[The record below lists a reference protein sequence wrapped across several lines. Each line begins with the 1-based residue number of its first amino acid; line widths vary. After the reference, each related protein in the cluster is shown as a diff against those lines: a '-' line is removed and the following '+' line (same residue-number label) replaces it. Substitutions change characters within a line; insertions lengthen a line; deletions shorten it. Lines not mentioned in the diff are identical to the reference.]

1 MPEIVVEADRI
12 TPTTGTFII
21 DREII
26 EKLPS
31 RDGSVDELIGIA
43 PGVQFGEDYL
53 NSATGGEIEP
63 PPVSISGSRFYDN
76 NYTIDGVSNNSPLDP
91 ASDAISDANKLPGHP
106 QIQFLSPDIIE
117 SITVYNSNIP
127 AEFGGFTG
135 GVVDTR
141 TLNPTAE
148 PWGKVSY
155 RTTRDSWTKFHID
168 PLLKDDFYNSNNA
181 SNQPRFS
188 KHHYGLTL
196 NIPISDDTGMVT
208 SYQQLRSQIPLQH
221 LGNSQTQVRKQEN
234 FFLKL
239 EHLTDSGRLAFTVLY
254 APTMSSYFMT
264 DVKDSEYTLES
275 ENLSL
280 ALQMDKEFSLAELGL
295 TFGYVSQ
302 NIDRQAALHRYN
314 WNPETPSIDWSSG
327 REGGLG
333 DLDTSHDTASLK
345 ADVKFKHFQ
354 LGQTDHA
361 VKLGA
366 ETAFSKQSYHRPA
379 TSYLYYSPS
388 LEAVSC
394 AADDPACI
402 DGEQYL
408 TRRTVYNK
416 ADSDVEVFDF
426 SAYIQDAIIWKRFE
440 LFPGLRFSFDDFT
453 DNLNLAPRLSAS
465 LDLFGNRN
473 TILFAGRNRYYS
485 GTLLTQALFKSIVT
499 ENQVRTTAG
508 NEDSD
513 WSSSTNFLYLV
524 AETETPYTDES
535 TLGIIQRLFGGELK
549 LQYIK
554 KSSKDEYARS
564 RITNPDTGSTYFYIL
579 NNLGRSEHES
589 FQISWQRTWENLFVE
604 INSTWQDTTT
614 TNTDYDT
621 TMSEDDYLETIWY
634 QGEELLVYEIP
645 RLDFNRPVV
654 ANLIC
659 SFKLPYEIT
668 FTNVIKYRGPY
679 WRLSRTSERRPS
691 ILYPEQSPDPYVYE
705 KRKTKNTF
713 TVDWHINWQLP
724 KVAHY
729 TPALTLDI
737 FNVTNQR
744 TNFSYQTGAYGYEY
758 ELGRQFWAGLEI
770 NF

>member
-1 MPEIVVEADRI
+1 MSKKVRIKKPFLFFNLCLACLFIPQIVLADNSSGTKEPIPLMPEIVVEADRI

-31 RDGSVDELIGIA
+31 RDGSVNELIGIA
-43 PGVQFGEDYL
+43 PGIQYGEDYL
-53 NSATGGEIEP
+53 NSATGGEIVP

-91 ASDAISDANKLPGHP
+91 ASDAFSDANKLPGHP

-135 GVVDTR
+135 GFVDTR

-148 PWGKVSY
+148 PWGKISY

-168 PLLKDDFYNSNNA
+168 PLLKDDFYNSDNA

-254 APTMSSYFMT
+254 SPTMSSYFLT

-280 ALQMDKEFSLAELGL
+280 ALQMDKDFSLAELGL
-295 TFGYVSQ
+295 TFGYVHQS
-302 NIDRQAALHRYN
+302 IDRQAALHRYY
-314 WNPETPSIDWSSG
+314 WSPETPSIDWSSG
-327 REGGLG
+327 KEGGLG
-333 DLDTSHDTASLK
+333 PLETDHDKVSLK

-361 VKLGA
+361 VKLGT
-366 ETAFSKQSYHRPA
+366 ETALSKQSYNRPA
-379 TSYLYYSPS
+379 TSYYYYSPS
-388 LEAVSC
+388 IEAVSC

-426 SAYIQDAIIWKRFE
+426 SAYIQDAIVWKRWVVQA
-440 LFPGLRFSFDDFT
+440 PFSPPVRGAAFSGRV
-453 DNLNLAPRLSAS
+453 PR
-465 LDLFGNRN
+465 
-473 TILFAGRNRYYS
+473 
-485 GTLLTQALFKSIVT
+485 
-499 ENQVRTTAG
+499 
-508 NEDSD
+508 
-513 WSSSTNFLYLV
+513 
-524 AETETPYTDES
+524 P
-535 TLGIIQRLFGGELK
+535 
-549 LQYIK
+549 
-554 KSSKDEYARS
+554 
-564 RITNPDTGSTYFYIL
+564 RIP
-579 NNLGRSEHES
+579 
-589 FQISWQRTWENLFVE
+589 
-604 INSTWQDTTT
+604 
-614 TNTDYDT
+614 
-621 TMSEDDYLETIWY
+621 
-634 QGEELLVYEIP
+634 
-645 RLDFNRPVV
+645 
-654 ANLIC
+654 
-659 SFKLPYEIT
+659 
-668 FTNVIKYRGPY
+668 
-679 WRLSRTSERRPS
+679 PS
-691 ILYPEQSPDPYVYE
+691 P
-705 KRKTKNTF
+705 
-713 TVDWHINWQLP
+713 
-724 KVAHY
+724 
-729 TPALTLDI
+729 
-737 FNVTNQR
+737 
-744 TNFSYQTGAYGYEY
+744 
-758 ELGRQFWAGLEI
+758 
-770 NF
+770 